1 MVKYSWRSEDLD
13 VMLRS
18 STRLHSSPKKFRVR
32 DIAKLRNS
40 EIVCIA
46 RYIQH
51 EGFRESDCER
61 QSCEDERSCQRFGR
75 IITKQDVILAWEAD
89 VGSTTEGTS
98 HRFNNIV
105 VRSYQDV
112 KYISLPKD
120 GVNMVEIEDIGDVA
134 EDNLSEYSITVH
146 SAEVISVLTLES
158 YAACLVCKAKV
169 GPTTGKPG
177 LLHQV

>member
-1 MVKYSWRSEDLD
+1 MRDI
-13 VMLRS
+13 S
-18 STRLHSSPKKFRVR
+18 STKDFEKVTVSAKVVR
-32 DIAKLRNS
+32 MKDPVKDSGGL
-40 EIVCIA
+40 
-46 RYIQH
+46 
-51 EGFRESDCER
+51 
-61 QSCEDERSCQRFGR
+61 
-75 IITKQDVILAWEAD
+75 TKQDVILAWEAD

-98 HRFNNIV
+98 HHFNNIV

-146 SAEVISVLTLES
+146 SAEVIGVLTLES

-177 LLHQV
+177 SLHQV